1 MYMEEEQWSWMNQS
15 QLKAAQPGALRDG
28 IHLSSDEGLDFHI

>member
-1 MYMEEEQWSWMNQS
+1 MNQS
-15 QLKAAQPGALRDG
+15 LLTAQSGALRDS